1 MAEVSSRTYVSKLE
15 RAQSSPTLEMMATL
29 SGPLDL
35 SPLTL
40 VAITIGAETGQSI
53 NSLVARIEREVA
65 ELKLAGVLAEL
76 GIPYEPP
83 SSVRP
88 ASLSKSKKL
97 NTSERQAASID
108 ALQNP
113 DELIAT

>member
-1 MAEVSSRTYVSKLE
+1 
-15 RAQSSPTLEMMATL
+15 MATL

-40 VAITIGAETGQSI
+40 FAITIGAETEQSI
-53 NSLVARIEREVA
+53 NFLVARIEGEVA

-76 GIPYEPP
+76 GIPYEPT

-88 ASLSKSKKL
+88 ASLSKSNKL

-108 ALQNP
+108 ALQKP